1 MGECLQREI
10 EGGKM
15 NYYKVEFIL
24 GNKRDK
30 CTLDYLTLSEVKYYV
45 KAMTESLKE
54 EYDFSFKA
62 LKVIPQK

>member
-1 MGECLQREI
+1 
-10 EGGKM
+10 M
-15 NYYKVEFIL
+15 NYCKVEFIL
-24 GNKRDK
+24 GDKRNK
-30 CTLDYLTLSEVKYYV
+30 CTLDYLTLSEVKHYV